1 MRNAILGNDLKRHA
15 RAGVDIDAINYATKY
30 TTKRKQN
37 FPTVTKSSL
46 MNPYLNQ
53 EHQNSS
59 ISLTTSWQRLPAEK
73 LAVICRQL
81 YWNPIVNMYLQMA

>member
-1 MRNAILGNDLKRHA
+1 MFCALRKAWFKRHV

-30 TTKRKQN
+30 TTKRKQD
-37 FPTVTKSSL
+37 FSTVTKSSL

-59 ISLTTSWQRLPAEK
+59 FSQTTKCYRLPAEN
-73 LAVICRQL
+73 LSVICPKL
-81 YWNPIVNMYLQMA
+81 HWNPTVNMHLQMA